1 MKYLDSN
8 VFIYP
13 VIADEKTERK
23 AFLAKK
29 ILLKIA
35 EGSLKAATASLTWDE
50 LIWSVRKISGLE
62 IAIEEGKKFL
72 EFPNLKILSVDEKTI
87 KEAQEII
94 EKYKLKPRD
103 AIHASCAIKNNIKE
117 IISDD
122 QHFEKIKEIKRIE
135 LEKA

>member
-1 MKYLDSN
+1 MRYLDSN

-35 EGSLKAATASLTWDE
+35 EGSLEAATASLTWDE

-62 IAIEEGKKFL
+62 IAIKEERNF
-72 EFPNLKILSVDEKTI
+72 
-87 KEAQEII
+87 
-94 EKYKLKPRD
+94 
-103 AIHASCAIKNNIKE
+103 
-117 IISDD
+117 
-122 QHFEKIKEIKRIE
+122 
-135 LEKA
+135 